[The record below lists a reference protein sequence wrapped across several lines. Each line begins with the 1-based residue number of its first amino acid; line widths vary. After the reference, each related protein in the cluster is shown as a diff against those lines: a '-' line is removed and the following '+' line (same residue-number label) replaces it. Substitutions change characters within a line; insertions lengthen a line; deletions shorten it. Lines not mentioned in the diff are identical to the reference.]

1 MMGHERDLLRPAV
14 RAVLDAPVRRKPD
27 GKLHLVRVHGS
38 FGPDG
43 RLHVRDTG
51 PQGSHQ
57 LASTA
62 VANGLALVPDGVGL
76 AAGDDVVVLLLD

>member
-1 MMGHERDLLRPAV
+1 MAIADGPL
-14 RAVLDAPVRRKPD
+14 RRKPD
-27 GKLHLVRVHGS
+27 GKTHYMRV
-38 FGPDG
+38 FGRFAADG

-62 VANGLALVPDGVGL
+62 AANALAIVPDGAGVQTGEGVEVMLL
-76 AAGDDVVVLLLD
+76 A